1 MVSTRSMN
9 TRSTRNGSYTIIA
22 PVYIIK
28 TQRKPIIKKQKDLK
42 PRKRIV
48 PELVTTTLRRSK
60 RISSPVKDSFNTDL
74 YGRDSNGKRN
84 VYHGLVGDRWQRDF
98 DGLEKPSHEELLEE
112 FIEDKIIE
120 REMKHYDIG
129 IAGYVLDNFI
139 VNEIS
144 EAEYESESEDESRES
159 DDEEDGNE
167 DCNYWCN
174 SDDE

>member
-9 TRSTRNGSYTIIA
+9 TRSTRNRSYTIIA
-22 PVYIIK
+22 PVSIIK
-28 TQRKPIIKKQKDLK
+28 TQRKPVIKTLTDVK

-74 YGRDSNGKRN
+74 YCRDSNGKRN

-98 DGLEKPSHEELLEE
+98 DGLEKPSHEERLEE

-129 IAGYVLDNFI
+129 IAGYALDDFI

-167 DCNYWCN
+167 DCNYWCD